1 MAPFVIYA
9 ALLGTLVLGARPTT
23 ADTQSNS
30 RGARSPIIATG
41 WDSPRPR
48 QFREGLEA
56 FESWGVFDGTTLRAT
71 RRTAEGAE
79 EAAIF
84 AFSHEQWAWEEFA
97 AALADLKAAQPT
109 TCRENYLM
117 LYSNPGDVDWFD
129 EDGWRIV
136 TEHWRLLSRLAK
148 QGGLRGLLFD
158 AEPYTPPHSQ
168 FLYRAQ
174 PQRDNH
180 TFAEYRTIARQRG
193 REVMTAVR
201 EEFPDVSIFS
211 YRLFSDMLGLLD
223 SGDLDRAIEPHTYS
237 LLPAFVDGWL
247 DVMPPTMRII
257 EGTEDIGYRAN
268 SSAEYSAAYTRLRLR
283 LPEFVAPEHRE
294 KVRRQFFVGQSL
306 YLDAHVNPPD
316 NPWHI
321 DREGSTP
328 AARLAA
334 NVASA
339 LAASDGVV
347 WLYGEKAR
355 WWPSTDSTYPTWPE
369 RLPGAIA
376 AIRRA
381 KDPTGFARQ
390 LLHQDPAPQNL
401 LENGD
406 FSQAPAPDGPPE
418 GWFEWQDDAS
428 HGQVS
433 CTEGQVELRGV
444 RDGVVGRIIDVQAG
458 HYYAVRVGVRTEG
471 RGLASLNIGWK
482 DAAGAWTARAR
493 NRQLVGADPADAAG
507 WREIVGLVEAPP
519 EAGKL
524 VFMVGAKAQLGD
536 TDRCWFDDAVVVAV
550 GQ

>member
-1 MAPFVIYA
+1 MVPFVMSA
-9 ALLGTLVLGARPTT
+9 VVLGALMLVGPGSAAVGQVPGER
-23 ADTQSNS
+23 A
-30 RGARSPIIATG
+30 PIVATG
-41 WDSPRPR
+41 WDSPNPR
-48 QFREGLEA
+48 QFREGLST
-56 FESWGVFDGTTLRAT
+56 FEGWGVFDGTTLRAT

-84 AFSHEQWAWEEFA
+84 AFSRGEWKWEEFA
-97 AALADLKAAQPT
+97 TALADLKAAQPT

-129 EDGWRIV
+129 DDGWRTV
-136 TEHWRLLSRLAK
+136 TEHWRLLSRLAR

-174 PQRDNH
+174 AQGDDH
-180 TFAEYRTIARQRG
+180 TFAEYRAMARQRG
-193 REVMTAVR
+193 REVMTAVA

-223 SGDLDRAIEPHTYS
+223 SGGLELAIEPHTYG

-268 SSAEYSAAYTRLRLR
+268 SFAEYSAAFTRLKLR

-294 KVRRQFFVGQSL
+294 KVRRQFLVGQSL
-306 YLDAHVNPPD
+306 YLDAHVNPPG

-321 DREGSTP
+321 DRKGGTS

-347 WLYGEKAR
+347 WLYGETAR
-355 WWPSTDSTYPTWPE
+355 WWPAGDPKYPMWPE
-369 RLPGAIA
+369 RLPGAVA

-381 KDPTGFARQ
+381 KDPTGVARQ
-390 LLHQDPAPQNL
+390 LIHRDPAPENML
-401 LENGD
+401 TNGD

-418 GWFEWQDDAS
+418 GWWQWQDDSS

-433 CTEGQVELRGV
+433 SAEGQVELRGV
-444 RDGVVGRIIDVQAG
+444 LDGVVGCLTAVQPG
-458 HYYAVRVGVRTEG
+458 HSYAVRLRVKTEG
-471 RGLASLNIGWK
+471 LGLASLNIGWK
-482 DAAGAWTARAR
+482 DADGAWTAHAQ
-493 NRQLVGADPADAAG
+493 NRRLVGAEPADATG
-507 WREIVGLVEAPP
+507 WREIIGLVEVPP
-519 EAGKL
+519 EAGQL
-524 VFMVGAKAQLGD
+524 VFMAGASNQLGD
-536 TDRCWFDDAVVVAV
+536 ADRSWFDDATLVEV
-550 GQ
+550 GE